1 TSIAMG
7 AAMGTSWRSISSRLA
22 PRSPD
27 TKLTPVTLPP
37 GRLRLGTSPATTGS
51 LPGRDELAP
60 LHSIKLHLQP
70 QPGTPSQHTALA
82 SIKSGACRT
91 ARFRPTCCPSRVK
104 FRHCSDV
111 RCTTALPPK
120 AEVQRRSCHVAQVL
134 GSDICTAA
142 ILCLFDHLVGE
153 REQVVGDLEAERLRG
168 LEVDHRLEP
177 GRLPHR
183 QVGRPSALENLRG
196 VDAVLAIDVW

>member
-1 TSIAMG
+1 VNLRRRATPHHRMRHALVLRSEMG
-7 AAMGTSWRSISSRLA
+7 QSGPNADVRVESDLA
-22 PRSPD
+22 PIAD
-27 TKLTPVTLPP
+27 V
-37 GRLRLGTSPATTGS
+37 GR
-51 LPGRDELAP
+51 AP
-60 LHSIKLHLQP
+60 
-70 QPGTPSQHTALA
+70 
-82 SIKSGACRT
+82 
-91 ARFRPTCCPSRVK
+91 
-104 FRHCSDV
+104 RHV
-111 RCTTALPPK
+111 
-120 AEVQRRSCHVAQVL
+120 AEVP

-196 VDAVLAIDVW
+196 VDAVLAIEVW